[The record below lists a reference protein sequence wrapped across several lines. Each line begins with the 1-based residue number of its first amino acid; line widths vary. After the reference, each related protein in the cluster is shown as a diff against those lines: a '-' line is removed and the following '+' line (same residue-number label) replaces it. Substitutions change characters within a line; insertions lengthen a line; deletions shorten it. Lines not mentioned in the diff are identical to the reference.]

1 MPLKLIFSFLLLFG
15 LFCLKT
21 EGRSVPLLTSP
32 VVDEGDLLSGKET
45 RLLGQAIADYKA
57 AGGPQVQMLII
68 KSLEGDILESFSI
81 KATDSWKLGNEKKDD
96 GVLFLMAIKERQM
109 RLEVGQGLEGQL
121 TDIKSAHIV
130 RDVAKYFRQGNFAQ
144 GLLFVM
150 ESIAVATETEDLWHR
165 SLKENNLKKHS
176 SFSSGR
182 GNRLSLIEAIFMLIA
197 IVFVI
202 LSSLMRGHT
211 RSSIFSG
218 GGRYYGGGGGGF
230 GGGGGSSWGGGGGG
244 FSGGGS
250 SGDW

>member
-1 MPLKLIFSFLLLFG
+1 MPLKLIFSFLFFG
-15 LFCLKT
+15 LLCS
-21 EGRSVPLLTSP
+21 GVWARSVPLLTSP
-32 VVDEGDLLSGKET
+32 VVDEGDLLNGQEN
-45 RLLGQAIADYKA
+45 RLLGQAIADYRD

-68 KSLEGDILESFSI
+68 KSLDGEILESFSI
-81 KATDSWKLGNEKKDD
+81 KATDSWKLGSGKKDD

-121 TDIKSAHIV
+121 TDIKSAHVI

-144 GLLFVM
+144 GLIFVM
-150 ESIAVATETEDLWHR
+150 ESIAVATDTEDLWHR
-165 SLKENNLKKHS
+165 SLKKNNLKKHS

-182 GNRLSLIEAIFMLIA
+182 GNRLSLIEAIFIIIA
-197 IVFVI
+197 IIFVT

-211 RSSIFSG
+211 RSAVFG
-218 GGRYYGGGGGGF
+218 GGRHYGGGGGF
-230 GGGGGSSWGGGGGG
+230 GGGGSSWGGGGGG